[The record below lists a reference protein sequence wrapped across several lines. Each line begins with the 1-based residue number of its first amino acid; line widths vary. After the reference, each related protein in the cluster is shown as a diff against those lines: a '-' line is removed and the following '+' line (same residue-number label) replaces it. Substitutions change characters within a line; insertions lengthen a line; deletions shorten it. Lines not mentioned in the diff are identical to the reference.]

1 MFLLNK
7 FFVTNNNC
15 SKHIIKNTHTFNN
28 TYNES
33 IYIYVPKKTTIFN
46 KTIKNIKN
54 KVYNGKIFNNA
65 TLTNVQKTFI
75 YNIKVNRNPF
85 YFLPNHNSAII
96 NCREGKHHVNLHPKL
111 WDIDNV
117 INNVLNINFRAFI
130 SLTYFNYLNVYIIL
144 NKIKSF
150 LSNLNV
156 FSVNTNKH
164 TNIKFNNVDLTI
176 IKNLP
181 FTDKMITLVYN
192 KMCFS
197 FYGLFKKLKCE
208 VCN

>member
-96 NCREGKHHVNLHPKL
+96 NCREGKHHVNLHPKRRT
-111 WDIDNV
+111 V
-117 INNVLNINFRAFI
+117 F
-130 SLTYFNYLNVYIIL
+130 YIV
-144 NKIKSF
+144 SPM
-150 LSNLNV
+150 LS
-156 FSVNTNKH
+156 
-164 TNIKFNNVDLTI
+164 
-176 IKNLP
+176 
-181 FTDKMITLVYN
+181 
-192 KMCFS
+192 
-197 FYGLFKKLKCE
+197 KL
-208 VCN
+208 